1 MLIDK
6 ICYKNLSDIL
16 KIILTKI
23 IEYFTKE
30 ISNECPT
37 FIQREMMIVFVY
49 DTLCCTSEEDDP
61 INAVLYFHPGWVS
74 DTQRHALAGQVVGA
88 AHCIKTLFSQPVAI
102 TLQSGKFIIREYGRY
117 ILAIGSDRNIPDWVL
132 KNRANLLTSMIKVYH
147 GDLQVLASQMEDQKR
162 LSEKLYQVFETYLP
176 VLQYGCH
183 IFQRV
188 PMLTL
193 PKSAT
198 SVYMES
204 MQILEH
210 CRKSK
215 GVLGGVILY
224 NNKIISTQLPPGLT
238 SYLTVVDP
246 YRIKSP
252 AETLDTETPLPLG
265 AQLLVVYVGKKLYD
279 SLKKQ
284 VEKIQE
290 FHSNGEEMIAR
301 FKKNQE
307 AEREKQREFP
317 QTGMKRDK
325 SLLFTAVPEEDHT
338 MISPPSREERNPDV
352 ERKPPTMPDVVPF
365 TNKPRQRP
373 TKLSLSFKNQKSLD
387 EELQENDKVFTGQ
400 TSVCSTPMVEYKRL
414 HGNILSICQIPESQ
428 QDNDKTDLEPDVL
441 KNIEDTN
448 RINLENEKRDNKMVL
463 DINCIADHYINKP
476 EPIRKLA
483 SVTDL
488 QETIKKL
495 SNRATS
501 KFKLK
506 RSKVSLNDDTPSP
519 EHTPKNPSTMTINDP
534 LFPVFRNDGVAI
546 SESLFNQYLEQHYSK
561 MKQDSND
568 NMFTFNMKL
577 CEQEKFED
585 FDSELNRSPQRTPKH
600 IAKDSS
606 KTLPT
611 DQSRRKSL
619 SLPLKS
625 LNESTDS
632 QISSETEATN
642 FKKKLTGVQLTPL
655 MEKLSHL
662 AFSDKSSG
670 YSSRVMT
677 PLELREF
684 LTPAAERQITFTD
697 RPKAQRQ
704 DSESDDDSDA
714 DLEILPEYSK
724 HAVKCAL
731 FVSGLHNMALLV
743 LIDTEAANNVDTINT
758 LWETSLNALG
768 PIEQKC
774 MEPLAAVGD
783 ATDYSYLTL
792 DPDWGTVRKGGPWAA
807 LDIATMGLIHNEFA
821 DDPEMSEFI
830 LRSDESVVVGSACGG
845 AQVYY
850 QERGS
855 RVAGPPLPSDALAA
869 APLRAR
875 RRLHRDHATL
885 LL

>member
-1 MLIDK
+1 MAK
-6 ICYKNLSDIL
+6 
-16 KIILTKI
+16 
-23 IEYFTKE
+23 
-30 ISNECPT
+30 
-37 FIQREMMIVFVY
+37 EMMIVFVY
-49 DTLCCTSEEDDP
+49 DTLCCTAEEDDP

-147 GDLQVLASQMEDQKR
+147 GDLQVLAEQMEDQRR

-198 SVYMES
+198 SIYMES

-252 AETLDTETPLPLG
+252 AETLQTETPLPLG
-265 AQLLVVYVGKKLYD
+265 AQLLVVYVGKKLYNN
-279 SLKKQ
+279 LKKE
-284 VEKIQE
+284 VEKLQE
-290 FHSNGEEMIAR
+290 FHENGEEMIAK

-307 AEREKQREFP
+307 AEREKFP
-317 QTGMKRDK
+317 QSGMKRDK
-325 SLLFTAVPEEDHT
+325 SLLFTAVPEEDHS
-338 MISPPSREERNPDV
+338 MISPPSREERNPDE
-352 ERKPPTMPDVVPF
+352 ERKPRPATMPDVVPF
-365 TNKPRQRP
+365 TNKPRPRP
-373 TKLSLSFKNQKSLD
+373 NKLSLSFKTQISLD
-387 EELQENDKVFTGQ
+387 EDVQENEKVFTGQ

-414 HGNILSICQIPESQ
+414 HGNMLSICQVPENQ
-428 QDNDKTDLEPDVL
+428 QDKTVMEPDVL
-441 KNIEDTN
+441 KNIEESSK
-448 RINLENEKRDNKMVL
+448 INLENEKRDNKMVL

-488 QETIKKL
+488 QESIKKL

-506 RSKVSLNDDTPSP
+506 WSKASLNDDSPSP
-519 EHTPKNPSTMTINDP
+519 EHNSKNPSTMTINDP

-585 FDSELNRSPQRTPKH
+585 FDSELNRSPQRTPKKKV
-600 IAKDSS
+600 KDST

-632 QISSETEATN
+632 QIGSENGSEATSL
-642 FKKKLTGVQLTPL
+642 KKKLTGVQLTPL

-684 LTPAAERQITFTD
+684 LTPAAEKQITFTD
-697 RPKAQRQ
+697 RPKPPTQ
-704 DSESDDDSDA
+704 DSESDEDSDS
-714 DLEILPEYSK
+714 DLELLPDYSK

-731 FVSGLHNMALLV
+731 FVSGLHNMALLA
-743 LIDTEAANNVDTINT
+743 LIDTEAANNVDTINS

-774 MEPLAAVGD
+774 IEPLAAVGD

-807 LDIATMGLIHNEFA
+807 LDIATMGLIHNDFA
-821 DDPEMSEFI
+821 EDPELSEFI
-830 LRSDESVVVGSACGG
+830 LRSDESVVVGGQCGG
-845 AQVYY
+845 AQIYY
-850 QERGS
+850 QELGARG
-855 RVAGPPLPSDALAA
+855 AGPPPPSDALAA

-875 RRLHRDHATL
+875 RRLQRDHATL

>member
-1 MLIDK
+1 MAK
-6 ICYKNLSDIL
+6 
-16 KIILTKI
+16 
-23 IEYFTKE
+23 
-30 ISNECPT
+30 
-37 FIQREMMIVFVY
+37 EMMIVFVY
-49 DTLCCTSEEDDP
+49 DTQCCTAEEDDP
-61 INAVLYFHPGWVS
+61 VDAVLYFHPGWVS
-74 DTQRHALAGQVVGA
+74 DTQRLALAGQVVGT
-88 AHCIKTLFSQPVAI
+88 AHCVKSLFSQPVAI

-147 GDLQVLASQMEDQKR
+147 GDLQALASQMEDQKR
-162 LSEKLYQVFETYLP
+162 LAEKLYQVFETYLP

-188 PMLTL
+188 PMLSL

-198 SVYMES
+198 SIYMEA

-215 GVLGGVILY
+215 GVLGGVVLY
-224 NNKIISTQLPPGLT
+224 NNKIIATQLPPSLT

-252 AETLDTETPLPLG
+252 AETVQTETPLPLG
-265 AQLLVVYVGKKLYD
+265 AQLLVVYVGKKTYD

-284 VEKIQE
+284 VDKIQE
-290 FHSNGEEMIAR
+290 FHHNGEEMVAK

-307 AEREKQREFP
+307 AEREKVREFP

-338 MISPPSREERNPDV
+338 MISPPNRDEHPMTDS
-352 ERKPPTMPDVVPF
+352 ERKPSMPDVVPF

-373 TKLSLSFKNQKSLD
+373 TKLSLSFKTQKSLD
-387 EELQENDKVFTGQ
+387 EDAKENDTVFTGQ

-414 HGNILSICQIPESQ
+414 HGNMLSICQNPDTQ
-428 QDNDKTDLEPDVL
+428 QEEKPPEPDVL
-441 KNIEDTN
+441 KNIEN
-448 RINLENEKRDNKMVL
+448 CAKIMENEKRDNKIVL

-476 EPIRKLA
+476 DPIRKLA
-483 SVTDL
+483 SVTDI
-488 QETIKKL
+488 QDSFKRI

-501 KFKLK
+501 RFKLK
-506 RSKVSLNDDTPSP
+506 RSKIPLNDDMTPSP
-519 EHTPKNPSTMTINDP
+519 DDEIVKTRRTSLTINDP
-534 LFPVFRNDGVAI
+534 YFPVFRNDGVAI
-546 SESLFNQYLEQHYSK
+546 SESLFNQYIEQYYAR
-561 MKQDSND
+561 MKQDSKED

-585 FDSELNRSPQRTPKH
+585 FDSELNRSPQRTPKK
-600 IAKDSS
+600 IPKDST

-625 LNESTDS
+625 LSESSDS
-632 QISSETEATN
+632 QIGSDSEATS

-684 LTPAAERQITFTD
+684 LTPAAERQVTFSD
-697 RPKAQRQ
+697 RPKTQRQ
-704 DSESDDDSDA
+704 DSESDSDSEG
-714 DLEILPEYSK
+714 DLELLASYSQ
-724 HAVKCAL
+724 HAVRCSL
-731 FVSGLHNMALLV
+731 FVSGLHNMALLAV
-743 LIDTEAANNVDTINT
+743 LDAQAAAEPETINT

-774 MEPLAAVGD
+774 IEPLAAGPE

-792 DPDWGTVRKGGPWAA
+792 DPDWGTVKKGGPWAA
-807 LDIATMGLIHNEFA
+807 LDIATMGLIHNEFGE
-821 DDPEMSEFI
+821 DPELTEFI
-830 LRSDESVVVGSACGG
+830 LRSDESVVLGARCGG
-845 AQVYY
+845 AHVYY
-850 QERGS
+850 QEAGARA
-855 RVAGPPLPSDALAA
+855 AGPPAPSDPLAA

-875 RRLHRDHATL
+875 RRLARDHATL

>member
-1 MLIDK
+1 MAK
-6 ICYKNLSDIL
+6 
-16 KIILTKI
+16 
-23 IEYFTKE
+23 
-30 ISNECPT
+30 
-37 FIQREMMIVFVY
+37 EMMIVFVY

-61 INAVLYFHPGWVS
+61 IDAVLYFHPGWVS

-88 AHCIKTLFSQPVAI
+88 AHCVKTLFSQPVAI

-147 GDLQVLASQMEDQKR
+147 GDLQVLAEQMEDQRR

-210 CRKSK
+210 CRKSS

-224 NNKIISTQLPPGLT
+224 NNKIIATQLPPGLT

-279 SLKKQ
+279 NLKKQ
-284 VEKIQE
+284 VDKIQE
-290 FHSNGEEMIAR
+290 FHQNGEEMIAK

-307 AEREKQREFP
+307 VEREKQREFP
-317 QTGMKRDK
+317 QSGMKRDK

-338 MISPPSREERNPDV
+338 MISPPSREERNPDE
-352 ERKPPTMPDVVPF
+352 ERKPPSMPDVVPF

-373 TKLSLSFKNQKSLD
+373 TKLSLSFKTQKSLD
-387 EELQENDKVFTGQ
+387 EDIQENDKVFTGQ

-414 HGNILSICQIPESQ
+414 HGNMLSICQIPESQ
-428 QDNDKTDLEPDVL
+428 QDNINTELEPDVL
-441 KNIEDTN
+441 KNIEN
-448 RINLENEKRDNKMVL
+448 CNKINLENEKRDNKIVL

-519 EHTPKNPSTMTINDP
+519 EHTPKNPGTMTINDP

-561 MKQDSND
+561 MKQDSTE

-585 FDSELNRSPQRTPKH
+585 FDSELNRSPQRTPKK
-600 IAKDSS
+600 IAKDST

-632 QISSETEATN
+632 QIGSESEATS

-684 LTPAAERQITFTD
+684 LTPAAERQISFTD
-697 RPKAQRQ
+697 RPKTQQQ
-704 DSESDDDSDA
+704 DSESDDDSDS
-714 DLEILPEYSK
+714 DLELLPEYSK

-731 FVSGLHNMALLV
+731 FVSGLHNMALLA
-743 LIDTEAANNVDTINT
+743 LLDTDAANNVETINT

-774 MEPLAAVGD
+774 IEPLAAVGD

-821 DDPEMSEFI
+821 EDPEMSEFI
-830 LRSDESVVVGSACGG
+830 LRSDESVVVGSVCGG

-850 QERGS
+850 QEKGPRG
-855 RVAGPPLPSDALAA
+855 AGPPPPSDVLAA

>member
-1 MLIDK
+1 MAK
-6 ICYKNLSDIL
+6 
-16 KIILTKI
+16 
-23 IEYFTKE
+23 
-30 ISNECPT
+30 
-37 FIQREMMIVFVY
+37 EMMIVFVY
-49 DTLCCTSEEDDP
+49 DTMCCMAEEDDP
-61 INAVLYFHPGWVS
+61 IDAVLYFHPGWVS
-74 DTQRHALAGQVVGA
+74 DTQRHALAGQVVGV
-88 AHCIKTLFSQPVAI
+88 AHCIKSLFAQPVAI
-102 TLQSGKFIIREYGRY
+102 TLQSGKFILRQYGRY
-117 ILAIGSDRNIPDWVL
+117 VLAIGSDRNIPDWVL

-147 GDLQVLASQMEDQKR
+147 GDLQVLAEQMDDQRR

-188 PMLTL
+188 PMLSL

-198 SVYMES
+198 SIYMES

-238 SYLTVVDP
+238 SYLSVVDP

-265 AQLLVVYVGKKLYD
+265 AQLLVVYVGRKAYCN
-279 SLKKQ
+279 LKRQ
-284 VEKIQE
+284 VEKLQE
-290 FHSNGEEMIAR
+290 FQQNGEDMIAR

-307 AEREKQREFP
+307 AEREKLRDFP
-317 QTGMKRDK
+317 QSGMKRDK
-325 SLLFTAVPEEDHT
+325 SLLFTAVPEEDHS
-338 MISPPSREERNPDV
+338 MISPPSREERPANE
-352 ERKPPTMPDVVPF
+352 ERKPSMPDVVPF

-387 EELQENDKVFTGQ
+387 EENIQENEKVFTGQ

-414 HGNILSICQIPESQ
+414 HGNMLSICQVPESQ
-428 QDNDKTDLEPDVL
+428 PEKIEPDVL
-441 KNIEDTN
+441 KNIEECKV
-448 RINLENEKRDNKMVL
+448 NLDNEKRNNKKVL
-463 DINCIADHYINKP
+463 DVNCIADHYINKP

-488 QETIKKL
+488 QDTVKKL
-495 SNRATS
+495 SNRSTS

-506 RSKVSLNDDTPSP
+506 RSKESLNESPSP
-519 EHTPKNPSTMTINDP
+519 EHLPKNPSTMTINDP

-546 SESLFNQYLEQHYSK
+546 SESLFNQYLEQHYSE
-561 MKQDSND
+561 MKKDPKD
-568 NMFTFNMKL
+568 NMFNFNRKL
-577 CEQEKFED
+577 CEQEKFEG
-585 FDSELNRSPQRTPKH
+585 FDSELNRSPQRTPKK
-600 IAKDSS
+600 IAKEST

-632 QISSETEATN
+632 QIGSDSEATS

-662 AFSDKSSG
+662 AFLDKSSG

-684 LTPAAERQITFTD
+684 MTPAAERQITFGD
-697 RPKAQRQ
+697 SARPKSQRH
-704 DSESDDDSDA
+704 DTDSDEDSDN
-714 DLEILPEYSK
+714 DLELLPEYSK

-731 FVSGLHNMALLV
+731 FVSGLHNMALLA
-743 LIDTEAANNVDTINT
+743 LLDMDAANNVDTINT

-774 MEPLAAVGD
+774 MEPLAAD
-783 ATDYSYLTL
+783 ADSTDYSYLTL
-792 DPDWGTVRKGGPWAA
+792 DPDWGTVRKGGPWAP
-807 LDIATMGLIHNEFA
+807 LDIASMGLIHNAFSE
-821 DDPEMSEFI
+821 DPDVSEFI
-830 LRSDESVVVGSACGG
+830 LRSSESVVLGAWCGG

-850 QERGS
+850 QETATRPS
-855 RVAGPPLPSDALAA
+855 GPPPPSDALAL

-875 RRLHRDHATL
+875 RRLHRDHSTL

>member
-1 MLIDK
+1 MAK
-6 ICYKNLSDIL
+6 
-16 KIILTKI
+16 
-23 IEYFTKE
+23 
-30 ISNECPT
+30 
-37 FIQREMMIVFVY
+37 EMMIVFVY

-338 MISPPSREERNPDV
+338 MISPPSREERNPDI

-731 FVSGLHNMALLV
+731 FVSGLHNMALLA

>member
-1 MLIDK
+1 MAK
-6 ICYKNLSDIL
+6 
-16 KIILTKI
+16 
-23 IEYFTKE
+23 
-30 ISNECPT
+30 
-37 FIQREMMIVFVY
+37 EMMIVFVY
-49 DTLCCTSEEDDP
+49 DTQCCMSEEDDP
-61 INAVLYFHPGWVS
+61 IDAVLYFHPGWVS
-74 DTQRHALAGQVVGA
+74 DAQRHALAGQVVGT
-88 AHCIKTLFSQPVAI
+88 AHCVKSLFSQPVAI

-132 KNRANLLTSMIKVYH
+132 KNRANLLTSMISVYH
-147 GDLQVLASQMEDQKR
+147 GDLECLATQMEDPKR
-162 LSEKLYQVFETYLP
+162 LAEKLYQIFETYLP

-224 NNKIISTQLPPGLT
+224 NNKIISTQLPPSLT

-252 AETLDTETPLPLG
+252 AFPLAEAPPLPLG
-265 AQLLVVYVGKKLYD
+265 AQLLVVYIARNAYHR
-279 SLKKQ
+279 LKKEATMQ
-284 VEKIQE
+284 QE
-290 FHSNGEEMIAR
+290 FHERGEEIIAKL
-301 FKKNQE
+301 KKNQE
-307 AEREKQREFP
+307 AEREKPREFP
-317 QTGMKRDK
+317 QGGMKRDK
-325 SLLFTAVPEEDHT
+325 SLLFTAVPEEDHN
-338 MISPPSREERNPDV
+338 MISPPNREEPNQ

-373 TKLSLSFKNQKSLD
+373 NKLSLSFKNQKSLD
-387 EELQENDKVFTGQ
+387 EDPKDEKVFTGQ

-414 HGNILSICQIPESQ
+414 HGNILSICQNPDAHEKQ
-428 QDNDKTDLEPDVL
+428 ETEPDVL
-441 KNIEDTN
+441 KNIEDAK
-448 RINLENEKRDNKMVL
+448 INLENEKRDNKIVL
-463 DINCIADHYINKP
+463 DMNCIADHYINKP
-476 EPIRKLA
+476 EPMRKLA

-488 QETIKKL
+488 QDSIKRNL
-495 SNRATS
+495 NRATS

-506 RSKVSLNDDTPSP
+506 KFIADLNDDTSP
-519 EHTPKNPSTMTINDP
+519 AEQKPFSSMTINDP

-546 SESLFNQYLEQHYSK
+546 SESLFNQYLEQHYTRMHEESK
-561 MKQDSND
+561 GD
-568 NMFTFNMKL
+568 NMFTFNKKI

-585 FDSELNRSPQRTPKH
+585 FDSELNKSPQRTPKK
-600 IAKDSS
+600 IPKDST
-606 KTLPT
+606 KTIPT

-625 LNESTDS
+625 LSESSDS
-632 QISSETEATN
+632 QIGSDSEGTS

-684 LTPAAERQITFTD
+684 LTPAAERQVTFSD
-697 RPKAQRQ
+697 RPKPQRQ
-704 DSESDDDSDA
+704 ESDSDSDSE
-714 DLEILPEYSK
+714 DLDLLPEYSK
-724 HAVKCAL
+724 HAEKCAL

-743 LIDTEAANNVDTINT
+743 LLDIEAALDAEIINS
-758 LWETSLNALG
+758 LWETSLNTLG

-774 MEPLAAVGD
+774 MEPLSAGD
-783 ATDYSYLTL
+783 EVTDYSYLAL
-792 DPDWGTVRKGGPWAA
+792 DPDWGTVKKGGPWPA
-807 LDIATMGLIHNEFA
+807 LDIATMGFIHNEFA
-821 DDPEMSEFI
+821 EDPELTELI
-830 LRSDESVVVGSACGG
+830 LRSESSVVVGNSCGG
-845 AQVYY
+845 AQVLYA
-850 QERGS
+850 ERGA
-855 RVAGPPLPSDALAA
+855 RGAGPPAPGDALAA

-875 RRLHRDHATL
+875 RRLARDHAIL

>member
-1 MLIDK
+1 MAK
-6 ICYKNLSDIL
+6 
-16 KIILTKI
+16 
-23 IEYFTKE
+23 
-30 ISNECPT
+30 
-37 FIQREMMIVFVY
+37 EMMIVFVY
-49 DTLCCTSEEDDP
+49 DTMCCTAEEDDP
-61 INAVLYFHPGWVS
+61 VDAVLYFHPGWVS
-74 DTQRHALAGQVVGA
+74 DTQRHALAGQVVGV
-88 AHCIKTLFSQPVAI
+88 AHCIKTLLSQPVAI
-102 TLQSGKFIIREYGRY
+102 TLQSGKFILREYGRY
-117 ILAIGSDRNIPDWVL
+117 VLAIGSDRNIPDWVL

-147 GDLQVLASQMEDQKR
+147 GDLQVLAGQMDDQRR

-188 PMLTL
+188 PMLSL

-198 SVYMES
+198 SIYMES

-215 GVLGGVILY
+215 GVLGGVVLY

-252 AETLDTETPLPLG
+252 AETLETETPLPLG
-265 AQLLVVYVGKKLYD
+265 AQLLVVYVGRKVYHN
-279 SLKKQ
+279 LKKQ
-284 VEKIQE
+284 VEKLQE
-290 FHSNGEEMIAR
+290 FHQNGDDMIAK

-307 AEREKQREFP
+307 VEREKLREFP

-338 MISPPSREERNPDV
+338 MISPPSREERPADS
-352 ERKPPTMPDVVPF
+352 ERKPPSMPDVVPF

-387 EELQENDKVFTGQ
+387 EEALQENEKVFTGQ
-400 TSVCSTPMVEYKRL
+400 TSVCSTPMVEFKRL
-414 HGNILSICQIPESQ
+414 HGNMLSICQIPETQ
-428 QDNDKTDLEPDVL
+428 QDKIEPDVL
-441 KNIEDTN
+441 KNIEECSKV
-448 RINLENEKRDNKMVL
+448 NLDSEKRDNKNVL
-463 DINCIADHYINKP
+463 DVNCIADHYINKP

-488 QETIKKL
+488 QDTVKKL
-495 SNRATS
+495 SNRSTS

-506 RSKVSLNDDTPSP
+506 RSKGSLNDDSPSP
-519 EHTPKNPSTMTINDP
+519 EHLSKNPSTMTINDP

-546 SESLFNQYLEQHYSK
+546 SESLFNQYLEQHYSE
-561 MKQDSND
+561 MKKDPKD
-568 NMFTFNMKL
+568 NMFNFNMKL

-585 FDSELNRSPQRTPKH
+585 FDSELNRSPQRTPKK
-600 IAKDSS
+600 IAKDST

-632 QISSETEATN
+632 QIGSDSEATS

-684 LTPAAERQITFTD
+684 MTPAAEKQITFSD
-697 RPKAQRQ
+697 RPKTQRQ
-704 DSESDDDSDA
+704 ESESDEESDN
-714 DLEILPEYSK
+714 DLELLPEYSK

-731 FVSGLHNMALLV
+731 FVSGLHNMALLA
-743 LIDTEAANNVDTINT
+743 LLDTEAANDVDTINS

-774 MEPLAAVGD
+774 MEPLAAD
-783 ATDYSYLTL
+783 ADSTDYSYLTL

-807 LDIATMGLIHNEFA
+807 LDIATMGLIHNEFSE
-821 DDPEMSEFI
+821 DTELSEFI
-830 LRSDESVVVGSACGG
+830 LRSDESVVVGAQCGG
-845 AQVYY
+845 AQIYY
-850 QERGS
+850 QEKGT
-855 RVAGPPLPSDALAA
+855 RVAGPPPPSDALAL

-875 RRLHRDHATL
+875 RRLHRDHSTL

>member
-1 MLIDK
+1 MQLFG
-6 ICYKNLSDIL
+6 Y
-16 KIILTKI
+16 IIKMA
-23 IEYFTKE
+23 K
-30 ISNECPT
+30 
-37 FIQREMMIVFVY
+37 EMMIVFVY
-49 DTLCCTSEEDDP
+49 DTQCCTSEDDDP
-61 INAVLYFHPGWVS
+61 IKAVLYFHPGWVS
-74 DTQRHALAGQVVGA
+74 DTQRHALAGQVVGT
-88 AHCIKTLFSQPVAI
+88 AHCVKSLLSQPVAI

-117 ILAIGSDRNIPDWVL
+117 VLAIGSDRNIPDWVL

-147 GDLQVLASQMEDQKR
+147 GDLQALAAQIDDQKR
-162 LSEKLYQVFETYLP
+162 LSEKLYQIFETYLP

-188 PMLTL
+188 PMLSL

-198 SVYMES
+198 SIYMES

-252 AETLDTETPLPLG
+252 AESLETETPLPLG
-265 AQLLVVYVGKKLYD
+265 AQLLVVYVGKKMYD

-284 VEKIQE
+284 VEKLQQ
-290 FHSNGEEMIAR
+290 FTQNGDEMIAK

-307 AEREKQREFP
+307 IEREKQREFP

-338 MISPPSREERNPDV
+338 MISPPNKEENPFDK
-352 ERKPPTMPDVVPF
+352 ERKPLTMPDVVPF

-373 TKLSLSFKNQKSLD
+373 NKLSLSFKNQMSLD
-387 EELQENDKVFTGQ
+387 EDAKENDDKVFTGQ
-400 TSVCSTPMVEYKRL
+400 TSVCSTPMVEFKRL
-414 HGNILSICQIPESQ
+414 HGNIMSICQNPDTQTQEKPIS
-428 QDNDKTDLEPDVL
+428 EPDVL
-441 KNIEDTN
+441 KNIENCTK
-448 RINLENEKRDNKMVL
+448 INLENEKRDNKIVL
-463 DINCIADHYINKP
+463 DMNCIADHYINKP
-476 EPIRKLA
+476 EPMRKLA
-483 SVTDL
+483 SVTDI
-488 QETIKKL
+488 QETFKNIT
-495 SNRATS
+495 NRATS
-501 KFKLK
+501 KFKLR
-506 RSKVSLNDDTPSP
+506 RSKVPLNDDMSPSP
-519 EHTPKNPSTMTINDP
+519 EHELHKSHSTMTINDP

-546 SESLFNQYLEQHYSK
+546 SESLFNQYLEHHYSK
-561 MKQDSND
+561 MKQDSKEA

-585 FDSELNRSPQRTPKH
+585 FDSELHKSPQRTPKK
-600 IAKDSS
+600 IVKEPT
-606 KTLPT
+606 KTVST

-625 LNESTDS
+625 LSESSDS
-632 QISSETEATN
+632 QTGLDSETSL
-642 FKKKLTGVQLTPL
+642 KKKLTGVQLTPL

-684 LTPAAERQITFTD
+684 LTPAGERQVTFSD
-697 RPKAQRQ
+697 RPKTQRQ
-704 DSESDDDSDA
+704 ESDSESDSDA
-714 DLEILPEYSK
+714 ELDLLPEYSK
-724 HAVKCAL
+724 HSVKCAL
-731 FVSGLHNMALLV
+731 FVSGLHNMALLA
-743 LIDTEAANNVDTINT
+743 LLDTDAANDVDTINN

-774 MEPLAAVGD
+774 IEPLAAGTDVS
-783 ATDYSYLTL
+783 DYSYLTL
-792 DPDWGTVRKGGPWAA
+792 DPDWGTVKKGGPWAA
-807 LDIATMGLIHNEFA
+807 LDIATMGFIHNEFSE
-821 DDPEMSEFI
+821 DPELSEFI
-830 LRSDESVVVGSACGG
+830 LRSDESVVLGVCCGG
-845 AQVYY
+845 AQIYY
-850 QERGS
+850 QENGHRLP
-855 RVAGPPLPSDALAA
+855 GPPAPSDALAA

-875 RRLHRDHATL
+875 RRLHRDHSTL

>member
-1 MLIDK
+1 MAK
-6 ICYKNLSDIL
+6 
-16 KIILTKI
+16 
-23 IEYFTKE
+23 
-30 ISNECPT
+30 
-37 FIQREMMIVFVY
+37 EMMIVFVY

-61 INAVLYFHPGWVS
+61 IIAVLYFHPGWVS

-731 FVSGLHNMALLV
+731 FVSGLHNMALLA

>member
-1 MLIDK
+1 
-6 ICYKNLSDIL
+6 
-16 KIILTKI
+16 
-23 IEYFTKE
+23 
-30 ISNECPT
+30 
-37 FIQREMMIVFVY
+37 MMIVFVY

-290 FHSNGEEMIAR
+290 FHSNGEEMITR

-352 ERKPPTMPDVVPF
+352 ERKPPSMPDVVPF

-387 EELQENDKVFTGQ
+387 EELQENDNVFTGQ

-441 KNIEDTN
+441 KNIEDCN
-448 RINLENEKRDNKMVL
+448 KINLENEKRDNKMVL

-731 FVSGLHNMALLV
+731 FVSGLHNMALLA

-830 LRSDESVVVGSACGG
+830 LR
-845 AQVYY
+845 VYI
-850 QERGS
+850 EE
-855 RVAGPPLPSDALAA
+855 
-869 APLRAR
+869 
-875 RRLHRDHATL
+875 
-885 LL
+885 

>member
-1 MLIDK
+1 
-6 ICYKNLSDIL
+6 
-16 KIILTKI
+16 
-23 IEYFTKE
+23 
-30 ISNECPT
+30 
-37 FIQREMMIVFVY
+37 MIVFVY

-731 FVSGLHNMALLV
+731 FVSGLHNMALLA

-830 LRSDESVVVGSACGG
+830 LS
-845 AQVYY
+845 
-850 QERGS
+850 
-855 RVAGPPLPSDALAA
+855 P
-869 APLRAR
+869 
-875 RRLHRDHATL
+875 
-885 LL
+885 

>member
-1 MLIDK
+1 MAK
-6 ICYKNLSDIL
+6 
-16 KIILTKI
+16 
-23 IEYFTKE
+23 
-30 ISNECPT
+30 
-37 FIQREMMIVFVY
+37 EMMIVFVY

-731 FVSGLHNMALLV
+731 FVSGLHNMALLA